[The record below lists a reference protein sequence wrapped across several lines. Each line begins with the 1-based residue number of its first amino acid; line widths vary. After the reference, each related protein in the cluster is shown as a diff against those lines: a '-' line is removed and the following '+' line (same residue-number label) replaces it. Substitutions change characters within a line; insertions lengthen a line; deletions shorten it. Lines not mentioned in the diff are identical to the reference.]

1 MNNTQY
7 FYRTTVFTQQNNQ
20 VALADINAPDK
31 VSPLEGWMG
40 IVISLADGQHTI
52 QQLIDYLA
60 QQYPQAPANLE
71 KTLHSVIERLEE
83 GELLKLSEQ
92 AVTLPY
98 YLASPIETLDLD
110 KARSLINKD
119 TSDKAS
125 QLN

>member
-7 FYRTTVFTQQNNQ
+7 FCRTSVFTQQNNQ
-20 VALADINAPDK
+20 VALADVNAPDK
-31 VSPLEGWMG
+31 VAPLEGWMG

-60 QQYPQAPANLE
+60 QQYPQAPVNLE

-83 GELLKLSEQ
+83 GDLLRLSEQ

-98 YLASPIETLDLD
+98 YLASPIEQLDLD
-110 KARSLINKD
+110 KARALINKGVD
-119 TSDKAS
+119 NKAS
-125 QLN
+125 ELN

>member
-20 VALADINAPDK
+20 VALADINAPEK

>member
-1 MNNTQY
+1 MNNTQH

-110 KARSLINKD
+110 KARALINKD